1 MNIIIVGGGFG
12 GVKAALE
19 LAKQPAHHIRLISDK
34 PDFQYYPAMYA
45 AATGQNPEG
54 SWIPLSEI
62 FAGKKNVEVIV
73 DKIISIDP
81 QAKKLASK
89 EREYSYD
96 SCILALGMV
105 TSYFGI
111 KGLDE
116 YAYGIKSAAEV
127 KRLKDH
133 LQQTVVMCDSD
144 EHYVIVG
151 AGPTGVEFAASLG
164 SYLARL
170 CGHYGVDG
178 EYMNLDLVE
187 AAPRI
192 LPKMNEHTSNAVR
205 KRLTKLGVR
214 VMEGKAVESQSPS
227 HLMVAGKPIE
237 SNTVVWTS
245 GVTNHPFFKE
255 NAKHFTLAKNGR
267 VEVNE
272 YLEAADGVYVI
283 GDNAA
288 TPFSGLAQTALKD
301 AKFVARHI
309 KRLERKAPLVAYK
322 PTMPPVVLP
331 VGKGWAAFEWRG
343 LRLYGWPAA
352 LLRLA
357 ADLIGYHDILPLK
370 KALRIWMMADKK
382 EPMPPKA

>member
-1 MNIIIVGGGFG
+1 MNITIVGGGFG

-19 LAKQPAHHIRLISDK
+19 LAKQAKNHVTLISDK

-45 AATGQNPEG
+45 VATGQSGEG
-54 SWIPLSEI
+54 SWIPLKEI
-62 FAGKKNVEVIV
+62 FARKKNVEIV
-73 DKIISIDP
+73 IDP
-81 QAKKLASK
+81 IVSINPDKKVVASQTK
-89 EREYSYD
+89 EYSYD
-96 SCILALGMV
+96 ACVLALGMV

-111 KGLDE
+111 KGLEE
-116 YAYGIKSAAEV
+116 YAYGIKSATEV
-127 KRLKDH
+127 DRLKKH
-133 LQQTVVMCDSD
+133 LQETVIKCDSN

-170 CGHYGVDG
+170 CGHYGVEN
-178 EYMNLDLVE
+178 EYVNLDLVE

-192 LPKMNEHTSNAVR
+192 LPKMHERTSLAVK
-205 KRLTKLGVR
+205 KRLTKLGIHVL
-214 VMEGKAVESQSPS
+214 EGKAVESQSPR
-227 HLMVAGKPIE
+227 HLMVAGEPIE
-237 SNTVVWTS
+237 SQTVVWTS
-245 GVTNHPFFKE
+245 GVTNHPFFKA
-255 NAKHFTLAKNGR
+255 NAQHFTFSKNGR

-272 YLEAADGVYVI
+272 YLQARDDVYVI

-301 AKFVARHI
+301 AKFVARFLAHN
-309 KRLERKAPLVAYK
+309 ASGTTPSAYK
-322 PTMPPVVLP
+322 PVMPPVVLP

-352 LLRLA
+352 LLRVA

-370 KALRIWMMADKK
+370 KALRVWRMAEKK
-382 EPMPPKA
+382 EPMPEA

>member
-1 MNIIIVGGGFG
+1 MNITIVGGGFG

-19 LAKQPAHHIRLISDK
+19 LAKNAQHKVCLISDK

-45 AATGQNPEG
+45 VATGQSSEG
-54 SWIPLSEI
+54 AWISLKEI
-62 FAGKKNVEVIV
+62 FAHKKNVEIVV

-81 QAKKLASK
+81 DAKTLSSK
-89 EREYSYD
+89 TQHYSYD
-96 SCILALGMV
+96 ACVLALGVV

-116 YAYGIKSAAEV
+116 YAYGIKSATEV

-133 LQQTVVMCDSD
+133 LQKTIITCDSN
-144 EHYVIVG
+144 EHYVVVG

-170 CGHYGVDG
+170 CGHYNVDST
-178 EYMNLDLVE
+178 YMNLDLVE

-214 VMEGKAVESQSPS
+214 VIEGKAVESQSPS
-227 HLMVAGKPIE
+227 QLMVAGDPIK

-255 NAKHFTLAKNGR
+255 NARYFALAKNGR
-267 VEVNE
+267 VEVND
-272 YLEAADGVYVI
+272 YLEAANSVYVI

-301 AKFVARHI
+301 AKFVARHL
-309 KRLERKAPLVAYK
+309 RRVERGAAPVAYK
-322 PTMPPVVLP
+322 SVMPPIVLP
-331 VGKGWAAFEWRG
+331 VGKFWAAFEWRG

-352 LLRLA
+352 LLHFA
-357 ADLIGYHDILPLK
+357 ANLIGYHDILPLG
-370 KALRIWMMADKK
+370 KALRVWMMADKK
-382 EPMPPKA
+382 EPMPPK